1 MKNFNNMDAEEIYA
15 YIELRLKKGVDPLTD
30 EEFRRASEALR
41 QYSRILSAKKV
52 EEFLAH

>member
-1 MKNFNNMDAEEIYA
+1 MKNFNNMGAEEVYA
-15 YIELRLKKGVDPLTD
+15 YIELRLKEGVDPLTD

-41 QYSRILSAKKV
+41 QHRKILSAKKV